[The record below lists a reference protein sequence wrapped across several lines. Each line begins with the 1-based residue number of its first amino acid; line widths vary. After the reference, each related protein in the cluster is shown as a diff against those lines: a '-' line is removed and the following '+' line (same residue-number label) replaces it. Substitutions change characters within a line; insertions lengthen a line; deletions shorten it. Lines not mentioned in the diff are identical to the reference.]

1 MIDNLSGCM
10 FSHIIV
16 RRIFGAIAAS
26 SGAAIALWID
36 IPLPW
41 LLGPLFVTAALRLA
55 SMPVAAY
62 KPLRSVGQWVIGVS
76 LGLYFSPE
84 ITDLVLTHWLVIVIG
99 MLIPLLLAAFGTWVL
114 RTIGKADLKT
124 AWFSSAIG
132 GASEMSI
139 LAERYGGRV
148 DLVASAHSLRIL
160 AVVVFVPFGFE
171 AWGIVGSDISLLSG
185 RAIVIE
191 QLVMVAP
198 LALVCGLLFVRLG
211 ISNPWVL
218 GPLLGTALLTVTGVV
233 STSLPSWMSSVGQL
247 LIGWSL
253 GDRYRPAFFKAAP
266 RFLTGV
272 AIFTAGSLA
281 MVAFIGWCIS
291 LVSELPLATIWL
303 GMSPGGLAEMAI
315 TAKVLQLGVPLV
327 TAMQVSRMAFVVMV
341 TGWIYQKW
349 ILPKIEKD
357 GPTL

>member
-1 MIDNLSGCM
+1 M

-16 RRIFGAIAAS
+16 RRIFGGIAACL
-26 SGAAIALWID
+26 GAAIALWID

-84 ITDLVLTHWLVIVIG
+84 ITDLVLMHWYVILIG
-99 MLIPLLLAAFGTWVL
+99 MLIPLILAVYGTWIL
-114 RTIGKADLKT
+114 RTLGNSDLKT

-160 AVVVFVPFGFE
+160 AVVILIPFGFE
-171 AWGIVGSDISLLSG
+171 AWGIVGTDTSLLAG
-185 RAIVIE
+185 KQIVLE
-191 QLVMVAP
+191 QLGMVAVVS
-198 LALVCGLLFVRLG
+198 LASGFLFVRLG

-218 GPLLGTALLTVTGVV
+218 GPLLGTAVLTVSGVV
-233 STSLPSWMSSVGQL
+233 STAFPGWLSSIGQL

-266 RFLTGV
+266 RFLSAV
-272 AIFTAGSLA
+272 AVFTVGAVA
-281 MVAFIGWCIS
+281 MVALLGWSVSFIS
-291 LVSELPLATIWL
+291 DLPLATIWL

-315 TAKVLQLGVPLV
+315 TAKVLHLGVPFV

-341 TGWIYQKW
+341 TGWIYQHW
-349 ILPKIEKD
+349 ILPRQNCD
-357 GPTL
+357 GPS